1 MPLSFFRLRRRYKDI
16 LRLRQILSVFFK
28 YGFYQFIEQ
37 VNLARF
43 IPFRK
48 RILEKFPYID
58 RAFPERLRHAFEELG
73 PSFIKLAQIL
83 SARPDLIT
91 KAYADEF
98 KKLQDEVP
106 PFRFEEVRT
115 IIQEE
120 LGAPLEEIFKEF
132 EVRPI
137 AAASIAQV
145 HGATLKSGESVVV
158 KIQRPRIKEI
168 IETDI
173 DIMRF
178 IAELMDR
185 YMPEA
190 EFFNPKGIVE
200 EFSKTVRKELNF
212 REEARNLNRF
222 RRNFEGHKYIYIP
235 RLYPEYLTEKVIVM
249 ERIDGIRID
258 RVSEIEKLGF
268 DRSHIARIGL
278 EAYLKMIFEDGYFH
292 ADPHPGNIFI
302 MPDGR
307 IGLVDFGI
315 VGHLTPEL
323 MESLAQA
330 FISLV
335 KRDFDSLIEQYI
347 DLGFVSEEVDIESF
361 RRDFKADLMDFLVP
375 LYGASISEINF
386 TEYLDTLT
394 HLAIKHKLKIPSDFL
409 LVNKSLLILDSIARE
424 LDPSFNFI
432 SVAEPYA
439 SKLIRSR
446 YNLQRLYDRTR
457 RNLDEFTAFLTA
469 TPKQLRLLF
478 RKALRDELNFKIT
491 HIGLERL
498 MRDLDRSTNRL
509 SFSIIVAALILGSSI
524 LTLSSVGG
532 KIFDMPLLGAIGFLM
547 AFVLGLWLLISIIRS
562 GRL

>member
-28 YGFYQFIEQ
+28 YGFYKFIEQ

-249 ERIDGIRID
+249 ERIEGIRID

>member
-1 MPLSFFRLRRRYKDI
+1 MPLSFLRLRRRYKDI
-16 LRLRQILSVFFK
+16 IRLSQILSVFFK

-91 KAYADEF
+91 KPYADEF

-106 PFRFEEVRT
+106 PFKFEEVRA
-115 IIQEE
+115 IIQQE
-120 LGAPLEEIFKEF
+120 LGAPVEEIFKEF

-145 HGATLKSGESVVV
+145 HGATLKSGEAVVV
-158 KIQRPRIKEI
+158 KIQRPGIKEI

-178 IAELMDR
+178 IAEQMER

-190 EFFNPKGIVE
+190 EFFNPLGIVN
-200 EFSKTVRKELNF
+200 EFSKTVRKEINF
-212 REEARNLNRF
+212 KEEARNLNRF

-235 RLYPEYLTEKVIVM
+235 RLYPEYLTEKIIVM
-249 ERIDGIRID
+249 ERIYGVRID
-258 RVSEIEKLGF
+258 SIADIERIGF
-268 DRSHIARIGL
+268 ERAHIARIGL
-278 EAYLKMIFEDGYFH
+278 EAYLKMIFEDGFFH

-315 VGHLTPEL
+315 VGYLTPEL
-323 MESLAQA
+323 MESLAHA
-330 FISLV
+330 FIALV
-335 KRDFDSLIEQYI
+335 KRDFDTLIEQYI
-347 DLGFVSEEVDIESF
+347 DLGFVSEEMDIESF
-361 RRDFKADLMDFLVP
+361 RREFKADLMDFLVP
-375 LYGASISEINF
+375 LYSVSISEINF
-386 TEYLDTLT
+386 SEYLDTLT
-394 HLAIKHKLKIPSDFL
+394 HLAIKHKLRIPSDFL

-446 YNLQRLYDRTR
+446 YSLGRLYERAR
-457 RNLDEFTAFLTA
+457 RNLDEFTAFATA
-469 TPKQLRLLF
+469 TPKQIRLILR
-478 RKALRDELNFKIT
+478 KTLRDELSFKIT
-491 HIGLERL
+491 HLGLERFI
-498 MRDLDRSTNRL
+498 RDIDRSANRL

-524 LTLSSVGG
+524 LTLS
-532 KIFDMPLLGAIGFLM
+532 
-547 AFVLGLWLLISIIRS
+547 
-562 GRL
+562 

>member
-1 MPLSFFRLRRRYKDI
+1 MPLSFLRLRRRYKDI
-16 LRLRQILSVFFK
+16 VRLRQILSVFFK

-37 VNLARF
+37 VNLARY

-120 LGAPLEEIFKEF
+120 LGAPLEEIFKDF

-173 DIMRF
+173 DIMKF

-212 REEARNLNRF
+212 REEAKNLNRF

-235 RLYPEYLTEKVIVM
+235 RFYPEYLTEKVMVM
-249 ERIDGIRID
+249 ERIHGIRID
-258 RVSEIEKLGF
+258 RISEIEKMGF
-268 DRSHIARIGL
+268 DRTHIAKIGL

-315 VGHLTPEL
+315 VGYLTPEL
-323 MESLAQA
+323 MENLAQA

-335 KRDFDSLIEQYI
+335 RQDFDSLIEQYI

-361 RRDFKADLMDFLVP
+361 RREFKADLMDFLVP

-386 TEYLDTLT
+386 AEYLDTLT
-394 HLAIKHKLKIPSDFL
+394 HLGIKHKLRIPSDFL
-409 LVNKSLLILDSIARE
+409 LVNKSMLILDSIARE

-446 YNLQRLYDRTR
+446 YSPGRLYERVR
-457 RNLDEFTAFLTA
+457 RNIDEFTAFA
-469 TPKQLRLLF
+469 TSTPRQLRLLL
-478 RKALRDELNFKIT
+478 RKTLKDELQVKIT
-491 HIGLERL
+491 HLGLERL
-498 MRDLDRSTNRL
+498 IRDIDRSANRL
-509 SFSIIVAALILGSSI
+509 SFSIIVAAIILGSSI
-524 LTLSSVGG
+524 LTLSNVGG
-532 KIFDMPLLGAIGFLM
+532 KVFDMPLFGAVGFFM
-547 AFVLGLWLLISIIRS
+547 AFVLGVWLLISIIRS

>member
-249 ERIDGIRID
+249 ERIEGIRID

-457 RNLDEFTAFLTA
+457 RNIDEFTAFLTA

>member
-1 MPLSFFRLRRRYKDI
+1 MPLSFFRLRKRYKDI
-16 LRLRQILSVFFK
+16 VRLRQILSVFFK

-106 PFRFEEVRT
+106 PFRFEEVRN
-115 IIQEE
+115 IIQQE
-120 LGAPLEEIFKEF
+120 LGVAIEEIFKEF

-145 HGATLKSGESVVV
+145 HGAILKTGESVVV
-158 KIQRPRIKEI
+158 KVQRPRIKEI

-178 IAELMDR
+178 IAELMNR
-185 YMPEA
+185 YLPEA
-190 EFFNPKGIVE
+190 EFFNPRGIVE

-212 REEARNLNRF
+212 REEARNLNKF

-235 RLYPEYLTEKVIVM
+235 RLYPEYLTERVIVM
-249 ERIDGIRID
+249 ERIEGVRID

-268 DRSHIARIGL
+268 DRSHIAKIGL

-315 VGHLTPEL
+315 VGYLTPEL

-335 KRDFDSLIEQYI
+335 KMDFDSLIEQYI
-347 DLGFVSEEVDIESF
+347 DLGFVAEEVDIESF
-361 RRDFKADLMDFLVP
+361 RRTFKADLMDFLVP

-446 YNLQRLYDRTR
+446 YSPQRLYERAR
-457 RNLDEFTAFLTA
+457 RNFDEFTSFLTA
-469 TPKQLRLLF
+469 TPKQLRLLL
-478 RKALRDELNFKIT
+478 RKTLKDELNLKIT
-491 HIGLERL
+491 HLGLERL
-498 MRDLDRSTNRL
+498 IRDLDRSANRL

-524 LTLSSVGG
+524 LTLSKVGG
-532 KIFDMPLLGAIGFLM
+532 KIFDIPLFGAIGFLM
-547 AFVLGLWLLISIIRS
+547 AFILGLWLLISIIRS

>member
-1 MPLSFFRLRRRYKDI
+1 MPLSFLRLRRRYKDI
-16 LRLRQILSVFFK
+16 IRLSQILSVFFK

-91 KAYADEF
+91 KPYADEF

-106 PFRFEEVRT
+106 PFKFEEVRN
-115 IIQEE
+115 IIQQE
-120 LGAPLEEIFKEF
+120 LGAPVEEIFKEF

-145 HGATLKSGESVVV
+145 HGATLKTGEAVVV
-158 KIQRPRIKEI
+158 KVQRPGIKEI

-178 IAELMDR
+178 IAERMER

-190 EFFNPKGIVE
+190 EFFNPMGIVN
-200 EFSKTVRKELNF
+200 EFSKTVRKEINF
-212 REEARNLNRF
+212 KEEARNLNRF

-235 RLYPEYLTEKVIVM
+235 RLYPEYLTEKIIVM
-249 ERIDGIRID
+249 ERIYGVRID
-258 RVSEIEKLGF
+258 SIADIERLGF
-268 DRSHIARIGL
+268 ERAHIAKIGL
-278 EAYLKMIFEDGYFH
+278 EAYLKMIFEDGFFH

-315 VGHLTPEL
+315 VGYLTPEL
-323 MESLAQA
+323 MESLAHA

-335 KRDFDSLIEQYI
+335 KQDFDTLIEQYI
-347 DLGFVSEEVDIESF
+347 DLGFVSEEMDIESF
-361 RRDFKADLMDFLVP
+361 RREFKADLMDFLVP
-375 LYGASISEINF
+375 LYSVSISEINF
-386 TEYLDTLT
+386 SEYLDTLT
-394 HLAIKHKLKIPSDFL
+394 HLAIKHKLRIPSDFL

-446 YNLQRLYDRTR
+446 YSLGRLYERAR
-457 RNLDEFTAFLTA
+457 RNLDEFTTFVTA
-469 TPKQLRLLF
+469 TPKQLRLIL
-478 RKALRDELNFKIT
+478 RKTLRDELSFKIT
-491 HIGLERL
+491 HLGLERFI
-498 MRDLDRSTNRL
+498 RDIDRSANRL

-532 KIFDMPLLGAIGFLM
+532 KIFDMPLFGAIGFLM
-547 AFVLGLWLLISIIRS
+547 AFVLGVWLLISIIRS

>member
-1 MPLSFFRLRRRYKDI
+1 MPFSFLRLRRRYKDI
-16 LRLRQILSVFFK
+16 VRLRHILGVFFK

-37 VNLARF
+37 VNLARL

-48 RILEKFPYID
+48 RLLERFPYID

-83 SARPDLIT
+83 SSRPDLIT
-91 KAYADEF
+91 KPYADEF

-106 PFRFEEVRT
+106 PFRFEEVRR
-115 IIQEE
+115 IIKEDLGAEIEE
-120 LGAPLEEIFKEF
+120 LFREF
-132 EVRPI
+132 EVRPM

-145 HGATLKSGESVVV
+145 HGAVLKSGEEVVV
-158 KIQRPRIKEI
+158 KIQRPGIKEI

-178 IAELMDR
+178 IAELMAR
-185 YMPEA
+185 YLPEA

-200 EFSKTVRKELNF
+200 EFSKTVKKELNF

-235 RLYPEYLTEKVIVM
+235 KLYSEYLTERIIVM
-249 ERIDGIRID
+249 ERIHGVRID
-258 RVSEIEKLGF
+258 NIFEIARLGF
-268 DRSHIARIGL
+268 DRSHIAKIGL
-278 EAYLKMIFEDGYFH
+278 DAYLKMIFEDGFFH
-292 ADPHPGNIFI
+292 GDPHPGNIFV

-315 VGHLTPEL
+315 VGYLTPEL

-330 FISLV
+330 FVSLV
-335 KRDFDSLIEQYI
+335 KQDFDNLIEQYI
-347 DLGFVSEEVDIESF
+347 DLGFVSEEMDIDTF

-375 LYGASISEINF
+375 LYGATIAEINF
-386 TEYLDTLT
+386 AEYLDTLT
-394 HLAIKHKLKIPSDFL
+394 HLAIKHKLRIPSDFL
-409 LVNKSLLILDSIARE
+409 LVNKSLLILDSIGRE

-432 SVAEPYA
+432 AVAEPYA

-446 YNLQRLYDRTR
+446 YSPKRLYERAR
-457 RNLDEFTAFLTA
+457 RNFDEITAFA
-469 TPKQLRLLF
+469 FGAPRQLRLLL
-478 RKALRDELNFKIT
+478 RKTLKDELHLKLT
-491 HIGLERL
+491 HLGLEKFV
-498 MRDLDRSTNRL
+498 RDIDRSANRL
-509 SFSIIVAALILGSSI
+509 SFSIIVAAIIMGSSI
-524 LTLSSVGG
+524 LTLSNVGG
-532 KIFDMPLLGAIGFLM
+532 KVFDMPLFGAIGFFI
-547 AFVLGLWLLISIIRS
+547 AFILGLWLLISIIRS

>member
-249 ERIDGIRID
+249 ERIEGIRID

-424 LDPSFNFI
+424 LDPSFNFV

-439 SKLIRSR
+439 SKLIHSR

-457 RNLDEFTAFLTA
+457 RNIDEFTAFLTA

>member
-249 ERIDGIRID
+249 ERIEGIRID

>member
-1 MPLSFFRLRRRYKDI
+1 MPFSFLRLTSRYKD
-16 LRLRQILSVFFK
+16 LQRLRHIISVFFK

-37 VNLARF
+37 VNLARL

-48 RILEKFPYID
+48 RILERFPYID
-58 RAFPERLRHAFEELG
+58 RSFPERLRHAFEELG

-106 PFRFEEVRT
+106 PFRFEEVRI
-115 IIQEE
+115 IIQQE
-120 LGAPLEEIFKEF
+120 LGAPIEEIFKEF

-145 HGATLKSGESVVV
+145 HGAVLKSGEEVVV

-178 IAELMDR
+178 VAELMDR
-185 YMPEA
+185 YLSEA

-200 EFSKTVRKELNF
+200 EFSRTVRKELNF
-212 REEARNLNRF
+212 KEEAKNLKRF

-235 RLYPEYLTEKVIVM
+235 KLYPEYLTDQIMVM
-249 ERIDGIRID
+249 ERIHGIRID
-258 RVSEIEKLGF
+258 NIGEIKRLGF
-268 DRSHIARIGL
+268 DRSQIARIGL
-278 EAYLKMIFEDGYFH
+278 EAYLKMIFEDGFFH
-292 ADPHPGNIFI
+292 GDPHPGNIFI

-315 VGHLTPEL
+315 VGCLTPEL
-323 MESLAQA
+323 MENLAQA

-335 KRDFDSLIEQYI
+335 RQDFDALIEQYI
-347 DLGFVSEEVDIESF
+347 HLGFVSEEVDVESF

-375 LYGASISEINF
+375 LYGASISEISF

-394 HLAIKHKLKIPSDFL
+394 HLAIKYKLRIPSDFL

-424 LDPSFNFI
+424 LDPTFNFI
-432 SVAEPYA
+432 KVAEPYA

-446 YNLQRLYDRTR
+446 YSLGRIYERTR
-457 RNLDEFTAFLTA
+457 RNIDEITALAFGA
-469 TPKQLRLLF
+469 PRQFRLLL
-478 RKALRDELNFKIT
+478 RKALKDELNLKIT
-491 HIGLERL
+491 HLGLERL
-498 MRDLDRSTNRL
+498 IRDIDRSANRV
-509 SFSIIVAALILGSSI
+509 SFSIIIGAIILGSSI
-524 LTLSSVGG
+524 LTLTRVGG
-532 KIFDMPLLGAIGFLM
+532 EVFDMPLFGAIGFFVAFIM
-547 AFVLGLWLLISIIRS
+547 AIGLLISIIRS
-562 GRL
+562 GRF